1 VGGWGPTGAP
11 DTKLE
16 IYNPAS
22 DSWTTGAYAP
32 KAYAGVGHAVLNG
45 KLYMVGGCTAY
56 TCGTRDAFAY
66 NPSTDSW
73 STIASYPEAV
83 SWSACGTI
91 RGVLYCAGGTGS
103 NGATKHAYAYDASSD
118 SWSPIADLPTDV
130 WGSAYTAANGLLLT
144 SGGVVNGGSAIT
156 NQGFAFDP
164 SAGTW
169 SALPNANAA
178 QYRGGGASG
187 FYRVGGNP
195 GGPTPLATAEVL
207 PGYGQAAADVKWL
220 ALGTQQA
227 TLAPGASTTVVVTLD
242 ASAAEITQPGAYTAK
257 LVVGTDT
264 PYSVSPILVTMHV
277 NPPRTWGKYA
287 GTVLGSDGKGG
298 TAPLAGVTVQIDSW
312 ASSYTLKTGKDGTY
326 ALWLDI
332 RNNPLTVIAA
342 KDGYQPITTTVKI
355 VKGATTTGNFT
366 LKKVL

>member
-1 VGGWGPTGAP
+1 
-11 DTKLE
+11 
-16 IYNPAS
+16 
-22 DSWTTGAYAP
+22 
-32 KAYAGVGHAVLNG
+32 
-45 KLYMVGGCTAY
+45 MVGGCTAY
-56 TCGTRDAFAY
+56 TCGTKDAFAY

-257 LVVGTDT
+257 LVVG
-264 PYSVSPILVTMHV
+264 
-277 NPPRTWGKYA
+277 
-287 GTVLGSDGKGG
+287 
-298 TAPLAGVTVQIDSW
+298 
-312 ASSYTLKTGKDGTY
+312 
-326 ALWLDI
+326 
-332 RNNPLTVIAA
+332 
-342 KDGYQPITTTVKI
+342 
-355 VKGATTTGNFT
+355 
-366 LKKVL
+366 

>member
-1 VGGWGPTGAP
+1 
-11 DTKLE
+11 
-16 IYNPAS
+16 
-22 DSWTTGAYAP
+22 
-32 KAYAGVGHAVLNG
+32 
-45 KLYMVGGCTAY
+45 
-56 TCGTRDAFAY
+56 
-66 NPSTDSW
+66 
-73 STIASYPEAV
+73 
-83 SWSACGTI
+83 
-91 RGVLYCAGGTGS
+91 
-103 NGATKHAYAYDASSD
+103 
-118 SWSPIADLPTDV
+118 
-130 WGSAYTAANGLLLT
+130 
-144 SGGVVNGGSAIT
+144 VNGGSAIT